1 MLSAGICRRGI
12 IEGTQYD
19 KCPCVSWLC
28 LHTYCIS
35 NFLQCGFKCC
45 HKVQKVR
52 SRSTQSSSPHDAPYN
67 LSCWVFCNKD
77 YFDSVRFAHQWL
89 GETRKKTSISWQLS
103 NHLIILL
110 IRCSSTSQHMLTRE
124 DKQSRWTDSG
134 QKPSLTDVFLPNPF
148 LFFHFSACTFP
159 SLHSLM
165 IARHD
170 L

>member
-1 MLSAGICRRGI
+1 MTNVRVFLGYVYIPTA
-12 IEGTQYD
+12 IEFPY
-19 KCPCVSWLC
+19 
-28 LHTYCIS
+28 
-35 NFLQCGFKCC
+35 CGFKCC

-148 LFFHFSACTFP
+148 FFHFSACTFP